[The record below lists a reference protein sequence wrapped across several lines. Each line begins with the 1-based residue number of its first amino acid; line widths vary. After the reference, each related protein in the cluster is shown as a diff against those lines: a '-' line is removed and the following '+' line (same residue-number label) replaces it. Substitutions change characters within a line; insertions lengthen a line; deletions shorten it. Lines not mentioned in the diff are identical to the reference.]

1 MMEPTMKKYLPMFA
15 LVALLFVPLSKAE
28 QASPLRAAAIH
39 ECSVQAAKYLFFVWQ
54 LEQFAV
60 YGTCMAKH
68 GQRFD

>member
-1 MMEPTMKKYLPMFA
+1 MEPNMKKYFPIFA
-15 LVALLFVPLSKAE
+15 LAALAFVPLTKAE
-28 QASPLRAAAIH
+28 QASPVRAAAIH
-39 ECSVQAAKYLFFVWQ
+39 ECNVQAAKYLFYVWQ

>member
-1 MMEPTMKKYLPMFA
+1 MENAMKTHLYVLA
-15 LVALLFVPLSKAE
+15 LIALAFVPLSKTE
-28 QASPLRAAAIH
+28 QASPLRSAAIH
-39 ECSVQAAKYLFFVWQ
+39 ACSVEAEKYLFYVWQ